1 MDFIQRVKLEF
12 RELLSMLTVEELVT
26 NKRLINQAER
36 IQSMFIKMA

>member
-1 MDFIQRVKLEF
+1 MDIIQRMKLEF

-36 IQSMFIKMA
+36 IQSMFIKMT

>member
-1 MDFIQRVKLEF
+1 MDIIQRMKLEF

-26 NKRLINQAER
+26 NKRLISQAER

>member
-1 MDFIQRVKLEF
+1 MDIIQRMKLEF

-26 NKRLINQAER
+26 NKCLINQAER